1 MFNRPNV
8 MLCYFDESGDEQPLR
23 RPDELLVFVLVAIV
37 VDQAHIGKLQQDF
50 LALKLQTLSARDR
63 QTIGTSALVKFE
75 RKGSQFRRALKQQ
88 KRGSRRASLGF
99 LDAFIQIPESNQI
112 SIEFACRLKGSARLS
127 SDSYAESVAEILTS
141 VNNHAQLHD
150 ARFLAVLDSRTHA
163 KNAPTV
169 AYVFDQMTTAHQPL
183 SRLIEPPLFGHSD
196 AHILLQVADVL
207 ASGMLAPML
216 SYTIAREQPNS
227 PFGDFAI
234 VEERYRARIEA
245 LRINSV
251 TEKLTS

>member
-99 LDAFIQIPESNQI
+99 LDAFIQILESNQI
-112 SIEFACRLKGSARLS
+112 SIEFAYRLKGSARLS

-183 SRLIEPPLFGHSD
+183 SRLIEPRCLGTATRTSCCRLPMYWLRECLHQCSVTQSRENNRTVHLG
-196 AHILLQVADVL
+196 ILRSSKNAIEL
-207 ASGMLAPML
+207 AS
-216 SYTIAREQPNS
+216 
-227 PFGDFAI
+227 
-234 VEERYRARIEA
+234 
-245 LRINSV
+245 
-251 TEKLTS
+251 KLCELTQ